1 MKGVKFMETTDS
13 AIYMEILESMDSNML
28 SLLDL
33 IRIQIALTVLS
44 LYPILKGVVD
54 KWFKL

>member
-1 MKGVKFMETTDS
+1 METTDS